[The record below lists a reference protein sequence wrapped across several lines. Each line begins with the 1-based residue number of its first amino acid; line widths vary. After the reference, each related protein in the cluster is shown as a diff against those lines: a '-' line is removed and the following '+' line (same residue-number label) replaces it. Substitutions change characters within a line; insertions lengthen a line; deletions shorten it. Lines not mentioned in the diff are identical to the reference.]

1 MSIDRPQGR
10 QVIWISIFFAYV
22 LSLLPMP
29 SYLELGRPEWL
40 AMVMLY
46 WALALPE
53 RVGLILAWLVGLM
66 LDVMQGVLLGQNAL
80 GMVIVVYVAHKL
92 HRRMRIY
99 PLLQQSMVV
108 FVVIGIYQMLI
119 LWAKSFSGHTP
130 PNLLF
135 LLPTVVSALL
145 WPWLFI
151 LLRDIRRRYKVN

>member
-1 MSIDRPQGR
+1 MSTDRPQGR
-10 QVIWISIFFAYV
+10 MVIWTTIFFAYV

-46 WALALPE
+46 WALALPD
-53 RVGLILAWLVGLM
+53 RIGLILAWIVGLM

-108 FVVIGIYQMLI
+108 FVVIGIYQMLN
-119 LWAKSFSGHTP
+119 LWAKSFSGRTP

-151 LLRDIRRRYKVN
+151 LLRDLRRRYKVN